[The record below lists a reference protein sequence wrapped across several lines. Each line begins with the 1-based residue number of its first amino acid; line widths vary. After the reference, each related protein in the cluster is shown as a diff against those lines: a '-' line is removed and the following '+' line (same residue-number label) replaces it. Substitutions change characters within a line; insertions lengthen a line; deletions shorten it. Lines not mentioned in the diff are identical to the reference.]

1 MKPGSEAL
9 RPMQHT
15 PIRGLFLAGDYTKQP
30 YVASMEG
37 ATISGK
43 TAAAA
48 ILAH

>member
-9 RPMQHT
+9 RPLQRT

-43 TAAAA
+43 RAAAG
-48 ILAH
+48 ILEQ

>member
-1 MKPGSEAL
+1 
-9 RPMQHT
+9 MQHT